1 MKSLI
6 ILFSL
11 ILLHVCG
18 QSLKCPDGYTMVL
31 KKCLQAFSAPNEGNH
46 SAAEETCRQDGG
58 TLANIRSVLENR
70 ATSEFAANNNLDKF
84 WIGMFCFGN
93 DTSKCVY
100 DDYSGSV
107 SDYNSFAVG
116 NPLVTGISDGC
127 VYMLATGPQAGRWI
141 SSKCITDEGI
151 GSVCELPPYVDN
163 PGYSSKCSY
172 FDGYCYIRKNGP
184 VSTMVSTCSQMKG
197 FPLSI
202 RSKRE
207 NDFVYGLNS
216 RDFLSADILL
226 GATRIAYNE
235 KEKVSKYAWMDGAGW
250 NEFENIDISAP
261 NSDNNA
267 KACLAMDRRTGLWK
281 SAYCSDNYF
290 YYCKV
295 PLPPNPAVDISNC
308 NSTVLMAPA
317 VITSFGYPNDDS
329 PPPCTWKIATVGAY
343 KLRIAFKNGFTS
355 GVTVY
360 DEDGNNIGY
369 ASYKS
374 IVAPTNYITV
384 VQTGAGQFYADI
396 LPY

>member
-11 ILLHVCG
+11 IFFHVSA
-18 QSLKCPDGYTMVL
+18 QSSKCPDGYTMVL
-31 KKCLQAFSAPNEGNH
+31 NKCLRAFPAATKGNH
-46 SAAEETCRQDGG
+46 SAAEEKCRQDGG
-58 TLANIRSVLENR
+58 TLANIRSVIENR
-70 ATSEFAANNNLDKF
+70 ATSVFASNNNLDMF
-84 WIGMFCFGN
+84 WIGTFCFGN

-116 NPLVTGISDGC
+116 NPLVTGVSDGC

-141 SSKCITDEGI
+141 SSKCKTDEAV
-151 GSVCELPPYVDN
+151 GSVCEVPAYVDN
-163 PGYSSKCSY
+163 PGYLQRSGCSY
-172 FDGYCYIRKNGP
+172 FDGYCYIRRSGP
-184 VSTMVSTCSQMKG
+184 VSTMASTCSQIKG

-216 RDFLSADILL
+216 HNYDLLL
-226 GATRIAYNE
+226 GATRIAY
-235 KEKVSKYAWMDGAGW
+235 D
-250 NEFENIDISAP
+250 ENKSIS
-261 NSDNNA
+261 NHNYNGN
-267 KACLAMDRRTGLWK
+267 ACLGMDRWTGLWK
-281 SAYCSDNYF
+281 SVYCGNSYF

-295 PLPPNPAVDISNC
+295 PLPPNPAIDTSNC

-317 VITSFGYPNDDS
+317 VITSYGYPDNDN

-343 KLRIAFKNGFTS
+343 QLRIAFKKGYDS
-355 GVTVY
+355 IVTVY
-360 DEDGNNIGY
+360 DGEGNNIGT
-369 ASYKS
+369 ASPDTS

-384 VQTGAGQFYADI
+384 VQTGGGPFYADI